1 MRSSRWPV
9 ELAEDFWDGPPHGS
23 VLLRPVRPRDEREW
37 RRVRNANFAWLGP
50 WEASSPVIP
59 GEDQARLTFRQYVRS
74 LDRAALNGESLPW
87 VIEYEG
93 RISGQL
99 SVMNITLGSLRGA
112 SIGYWVSQ
120 EVAGRGIA
128 PLAVAMA
135 VDYCLFERHLHR
147 IEINVRP
154 ENHASLRVV
163 EKLGFRDEGIRE
175 RYLHINGRWADHR
188 TFALTREDIPLGLL
202 HQLRTRATPL

>member
-1 MRSSRWPV
+1 MPHPRRLTTVRSSRWPV

-112 SIGYWVSQ
+112 VSATGCPKRWLGAELRRSLWPWQ
-120 EVAGRGIA
+120 WTTACLSATCTASKLTCVPKTTPHCVLWKNLDSATKGSGNGISTSMGAGQTTEPSRS
-128 PLAVAMA
+128 PV
-135 VDYCLFERHLHR
+135 
-147 IEINVRP
+147 
-154 ENHASLRVV
+154 
-163 EKLGFRDEGIRE
+163 
-175 RYLHINGRWADHR
+175 R
-188 TFALTREDIPLGLL
+188 TFR
-202 HQLRTRATPL
+202 